1 MNDLHTTYVQDAQH
15 CSRYFEEKYACIMLQ
30 VLKSDMG
37 TTKKKPKYRTLMY
50 DIFILMA
57 IGILFIIFNIK
68 FLIP

>member
-37 TTKKKPKYRTLMY
+37 TTKKNP
-50 DIFILMA
+50 
-57 IGILFIIFNIK
+57 NIEH
-68 FLIP
+68 

>member
-37 TTKKKPKYRTLMY
+37 TTTKTQNRTLMY